1 MTYIICSK
9 CGFNAMN
16 DIEAKIHSCSLSS
29 VIEDFSG
36 MENTTNK
43 GTEVESLHLIKCKYK
58 ENIIIYDFKRYLE
71 RTYKGHY
78 NSNNNIECFDAW
90 IALGDATPTFRN
102 TAIKYLW
109 RLKRK
114 EDTIPKDDLM
124 KAMHYVLM
132 CLYNEY
138 YRIEN

>member
-1 MTYIICSK
+1 MSDFICRD
-9 CGFNAMN
+9 CGFRSERLKAYEEHVCKSDM
-16 DIEAKIHSCSLSS
+16 I
-29 VIEDFSG
+29 IEDFG
-36 MENTTNK
+36 GKENTTNK
-43 GTEVESLHLIKCKYK
+43 GTGIESLYLTKCKYK
-58 ENIIIYDFKRYLE
+58 EDIIISDFKRYLE